1 MKKSSH
7 KRFSQRQLTEIF
19 CQQIGIPSAE
29 TSYHRNLWW
38 INPTDANSLRL
49 SLDGLRM
56 AIKELELKPYEFR
69 LETEISNA
77 YILKLERVFPS
88 MYYLLKREKFII
100 FEESEAV
107 TLTLYGDLQKYL
119 DTLEESNT

>member
-1 MKKSSH
+1 
-7 KRFSQRQLTEIF
+7 
-19 CQQIGIPSAE
+19 
-29 TSYHRNLWW
+29 
-38 INPTDANSLRL
+38 
-49 SLDGLRM
+49 M
-56 AIKELELKPYEFR
+56 AIKDLDLKPYEFR